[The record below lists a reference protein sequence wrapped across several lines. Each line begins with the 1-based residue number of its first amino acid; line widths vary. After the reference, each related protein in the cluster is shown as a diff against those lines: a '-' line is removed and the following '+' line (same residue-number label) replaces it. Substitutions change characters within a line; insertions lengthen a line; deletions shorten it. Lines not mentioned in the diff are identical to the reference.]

1 MEKFEVYRG
10 KHMIRWNVAFTRWPS
25 TLRFQPPLGG
35 QLSDK
40 RWCFPSHGGAIW
52 SNGVSDR
59 MPEIS
64 KLSIETNTIMKNVGP
79 ISPGILYVCKYNIY
93 IYNLQEPLG
102 GSSIQSKF
110 LMTLISPS
118 CWPETNL
125 GGYPK
130 PSLCKTPSSKK
141 AKPNVHIFGPSYPL
155 VNQL

>member
-1 MEKFEVYRG
+1 MMKCGFYS
-10 KHMIRWNVAFTRWPS
+10 VAIHSSFSASSRRPTQRQAVMFSLPWDS
-25 TLRFQPPLGG
+25 
-35 QLSDK
+35 
-40 RWCFPSHGGAIW
+40 GAIW

-59 MPEIS
+59 MLEIS

-79 ISPGILYVCKYNIY
+79 ISPGILYVCRNIY
-93 IYNLQEPLG
+93 IYIYIYNGIRGQRLQEPLG

-110 LMTLISPS
+110 LDDPDKSQFADRRPT
-118 CWPETNL
+118 W

-141 AKPNVHIFGPSYPL
+141 AKPNVHIFGPSCPL